1 MFSPQRRTADLCL
14 KRQCAWPLGA
24 ARQGQHWVGAT
35 RSCAGPRRRHGTHTG
50 TCGGTSGVLGGA
62 GHRGQAWTRTSG
74 GHAAPPGAQKGP
86 SPRGASDT
94 GGRSAFWSLGLSP
107 ELPPPS
113 GKPALAWMVLCP
125 QPRSP
130 RASLQRAPPTPSGPL
145 PCPSASVCPWTTV
158 RCAPGPADLTPLP
171 LLQVA
176 RLAGARHPESVAAGG
191 RCRHHPR
198 GLGRGG
204 PGRKPPM
211 GPPPCPALRA
221 AASPWGSSHGQLGQ
235 EAEEVGLESAVRALG
250 HRLPATRSDPGAG
263 VSPPAQALDAPPAD
277 APQVPSAA
285 AASSVH
291 QLLPKA
297 PWPARPQARLPQA
310 PPQGHLWR
318 GPDIREWWA
327 VQVFPQ
333 ATPPGAG
340 AGRGAGASR
349 HRAGKVALDWGC
361 RHGGRRPSPLRA
373 RPAHRLPLIPTDT
386 RAASAFSRGV
396 LQVAWAGGRR
406 S

>member
-1 MFSPQRRTADLCL
+1 MLSPQRRTADLCL
-14 KRQCAWPLGA
+14 KRQCVLGLRVRRGRA
-24 ARQGQHWVGAT
+24 STGW
-35 RSCAGPRRRHGTHTG
+35 GPRGPALGPGADTAHTRAHAG
-50 TCGGTSGVLGGA
+50 APQEFWGCGSQGE
-62 GHRGQAWTRTSG
+62 AWTRTSG

-86 SPRGASDT
+86 GPRGAADT

-130 RASLQRAPPTPSGPL
+130 RASLQSAPPTPSGPL
-145 PCPSASVCPWTTV
+145 LCPSPSVCPWTTV
-158 RCAPGPADLTPLP
+158 RCAPSPLP

-176 RLAGARHPESVAAGG
+176 HLAGARHPESVAAGG

-204 PGRKPPM
+204 PGRKPPVA
-211 GPPPCPALRA
+211 PPPCPALRA
-221 AASPWGSSHGQLGQ
+221 AASPGGSSHGQLGQ

-263 VSPPAQALDAPPAD
+263 VSPPAQALDARPAD

-297 PWPARPQARLPQA
+297 PWRARPQARLPQA

-373 RPAHRLPLIPTDT
+373 RLARGLPLIPTDT